1 MILRSLAAG
10 AAMVTALTAGAVLA
24 DYNCNAGIEFHD
36 DGSFRRCVLNGH
48 HRFTLGSGLTLV
60 CASGYPI
67 EDHPQ
72 GPLRRCSLAE
82 PLAGNSPMECAQGTR
97 VELDQRGVLLACSN

>member
-1 MILRSLAAG
+1 MMLRSSAAG
-10 AAMVTALTAGAVLA
+10 AAIVMALTAGAVLA

-36 DGSFRRCVLNGH
+36 DGSFRRCVLNGN

-60 CASGYPI
+60 CANGYPI

-72 GPLRRCSLAE
+72 GSLRRCTLAE
-82 PLAGNSPMECAQGTR
+82 PLAGKAPECVEGTR
-97 VELDQRGVLLACSN
+97 VELDERGVLLACQN